1 MPEIII
7 EELHYIAPISN
18 IPSILQHGILCHN
31 EAMKLPHV
39 DISMN
44 AIQEK
49 RANKKVP
56 NGLNLHD
63 YANLYFDARNPML
76 YKRREQREELCI
88 LRINPDILNLPEV
101 VLSDRNAS
109 SAYAKFL
116 PSPAGLN
123 ELDFDRIF
131 AKYWTD
137 TNLFTEW
144 TNKSIKCAEALVPD
158 RIQSNLII
166 GAYVCNVNTQSSLI
180 EAGFALPININSQI
194 FF

>member
-1 MPEIII
+1 MPID
-7 EELHYIAPISN
+7 ELHYITPINN
-18 IPSILQHGILCHN
+18 IPSILEHGILSHN
-31 EAMKLPHV
+31 EAQKLEHV

-44 AIQEK
+44 EIQER

-116 PSPAGLN
+116 PSPAGLD
-123 ELDFDRIF
+123 ELDFNRIF
-131 AKYWTD
+131 ATYWTD

-144 TNKSIKCAEALVPD
+144 TNKSIKCAEVLVPE
-158 RIQSNLII
+158 RIQSNLIV
-166 GAYVCNVNTQSSLI
+166 GAYVCNVKAQSSLI
-180 EAGFALPININSQI
+180 AAGFTLPININSQI